1 MKLSIRAHGEA
12 SLQGSAREETLDWSK
27 LSVDIRSRSETKAI
41 IEEISNYLQLSSNP
55 KLIDFELDVL
65 PNGCG
70 TGIVQVKLPDYLP
83 FREYISEENSLEK
96 IGISS
101 LTSSGKIR
109 LVRER
114 LSSLN

>member
-1 MKLSIRAHGEA
+1 MKQKRLLKKFQI
-12 SLQGSAREETLDWSK
+12 
-27 LSVDIRSRSETKAI
+27 
-41 IEEISNYLQLSSNP
+41 NLQLSSNP
-55 KLIDFELDVL
+55 KLMDFELDVL